1 MASGS
6 PSYLIKQ
13 LATQMNQIVR
23 RLDRNELSSKDRTV
37 LAKTAQDLATARVYA
52 SAYELSETREEQLEN
67 TKAAKKWL
75 NLVNKNLLAMSHIF
89 SAIDTAHMTA
99 QIDLILSKLE

>member
-1 MASGS
+1 MASQA

-13 LATQMNQIVR
+13 LAAQMNQIVR
-23 RLDRNELSSKDRTV
+23 RLDRSELSSTEQAT

-52 SAYELSETREEQLEN
+52 NAYELSEAREEQLEN
-67 TKAAKKWL
+67 AKTAKKWL
-75 NLVNKNLLAMSHIF
+75 NLVNKNILSVSHIF
-89 SAIDTAHMTA
+89 SAIDTAHMAA